1 MSDESVGE
9 GFPHDVD
16 ETEATG
22 RGLASADGLTVRV
35 VYKTRFSSSELSK
48 QAILVV
54 SAARKF

>member
-22 RGLASADGLTVRV
+22 RGLASADGLTSDC
-35 VYKTRFSSSELSK
+35 SSGLQNK
-48 QAILVV
+48 VLIL
-54 SAARKF
+54 